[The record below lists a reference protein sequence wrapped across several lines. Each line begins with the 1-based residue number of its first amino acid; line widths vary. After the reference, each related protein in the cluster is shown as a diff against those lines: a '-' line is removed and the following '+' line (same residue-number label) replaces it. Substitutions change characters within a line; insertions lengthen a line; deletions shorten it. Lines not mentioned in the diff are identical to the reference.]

1 MSEPKWTQ
9 EMFSALT
16 LHSADIISL
25 LDAEG
30 RLIFSSPATL
40 RINGFTPEELLDQ
53 DTFELIHP
61 DDRAAVFAVF
71 AEVLSAPGTIRTVE
85 YRSLTKDGRW
95 LWMEA
100 VARNEVD
107 NPAVRGVVANSRDIS
122 DRKRADAERH
132 KLEQQLLQAQKLE
145 SLGVLAGG
153 VAHDFNN
160 LLAIILAELG
170 QLEPRTQ
177 TEQEAV
183 SHIDNAARRA
193 ADLATQLLTY
203 AGRRE
208 QSVES
213 TDLVALI
220 RELEPL
226 LRLSARGEATLRLE
240 LAPSTSAVRCD
251 RGQVRQILL
260 NLVINATEALA
271 GPGTVTVRLGERTV
285 EVEELAR
292 GVMPVPVS
300 PGRAVVLEVEDT
312 GAGMAEDTLQRIF
325 EPFFSTRQTGRG
337 LGLAAVTGIVRR
349 HGAGLRVE
357 SAPGQGARF
366 SLYFQTAPAA
376 TQPPGPGRGRFAGKV
391 LVIDDEP
398 MVARSVARLLTR
410 LGFSTTTATSGEQ
423 AIELLSST
431 PTAWALVVCDVL
443 MPGLSG
449 AQTVTW
455 LRTLRPDVPVVFVSG
470 YVPEA
475 GQLPGGRTAVLAKPF
490 SDDVL
495 IAALST
501 LVPEAVDFSFKTT
514 D

>member
-1 MSEPKWTQ
+1 M
-9 EMFSALT
+9 
-16 LHSADIISL
+16 
-25 LDAEG
+25 
-30 RLIFSSPATL
+30 
-40 RINGFTPEELLDQ
+40 
-53 DTFELIHP
+53 
-61 DDRAAVFAVF
+61 
-71 AEVLSAPGTIRTVE
+71 LSAPGTIRTVE

-170 QLEPRTQ
+170 QLEPRMQ

-208 QSVES
+208 PVVES
-213 TDLVALI
+213 TELVALI

-325 EPFFSTRQTGRG
+325 GSSRHARPGVAWGWPPSP
-337 LGLAAVTGIVRR
+337 ASSVVT
-349 HGAGLRVE
+349 
-357 SAPGQGARF
+357 APGCASSRRPDRARA
-366 SLYFQTAPAA
+366 SRSTSRRRRRRRSRQAPAA
-376 TQPPGPGRGRFAGKV
+376 GASR
-391 LVIDDEP
+391 
-398 MVARSVARLLTR
+398 ARCWS
-410 LGFSTTTATSGEQ
+410 STTNPWWRARWRGS
-423 AIELLSST
+423 
-431 PTAWALVVCDVL
+431 
-443 MPGLSG
+443 
-449 AQTVTW
+449 
-455 LRTLRPDVPVVFVSG
+455 
-470 YVPEA
+470 
-475 GQLPGGRTAVLAKPF
+475 
-490 SDDVL
+490 
-495 IAALST
+495 
-501 LVPEAVDFSFKTT
+501 
-514 D
+514 